1 MTIRLMAIEVYDIL
15 SAINKLLYLCN
26 YYTNNLYVLRC
37 GNKNYLE
44 YKLSLIYLIYLHLM
58 NAQRK
63 HSMIQVL
70 LDFL

>member
-1 MTIRLMAIEVYDIL
+1 MNR
-15 SAINKLLYLCN
+15 
-26 YYTNNLYVLRC
+26 LYVLRY

-70 LDFL
+70 LDFCENIINVRHDLFKQ